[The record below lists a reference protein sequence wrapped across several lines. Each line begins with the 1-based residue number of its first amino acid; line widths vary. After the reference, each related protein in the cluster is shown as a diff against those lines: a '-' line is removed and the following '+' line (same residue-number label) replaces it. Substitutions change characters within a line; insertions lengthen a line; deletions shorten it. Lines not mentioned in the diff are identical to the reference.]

1 MRYPGLLIN
10 NSSIPQSQISNL
22 KSELVP
28 DLSQKSYTALSVH
41 DAVNAFDRTHR
52 SYAVN
57 SPAPEGASEQA
68 AAAAAHRV
76 LVALLPNQTQLLDRQ
91 RIFYNTKSGSKT
103 PLLLER
109 GRGEKMRGGE
119 GKNLAREFK
128 KEVSKP
134 DLV

>member
-1 MRYPGLLIN
+1 MSPTVGWRLLAI
-10 NSSIPQSQISNL
+10 I
-22 KSELVP
+22 
-28 DLSQKSYTALSVH
+28 
-41 DAVNAFDRTHR
+41 AVNAFDRTHR

-76 LVALLPNQTQLLDRQ
+76 LVALLPNQAQLLDRQ
-91 RIFYNTKSGSKT
+91 RILYNTKSGSKT

-109 GRGEKMRGGE
+109 ERAGEEERGRGEKFSSRVQKGV
-119 GKNLAREFK
+119 FD
-128 KEVSKP
+128 P